1 MAAFDSIPQ
10 RSSMGQHP
18 NHGNGNLQEA
28 SYLRGGA
35 SSQAN
40 RKANETRARSSD
52 RDDELESNLYE
63 LWQFIPE
70 NNNNGGKNWK
80 SVSREL
86 IPSDQATLENL
97 VKTMED
103 EDSVEE
109 QWERL
114 SSNKQTLIKALVK
127 EHDQRDDRYK
137 WSYVYIK
144 TKTRQVR
151 GIGNQRPIT
160 LKMEVI
166 LLRELQHQPMS
177 AGGSL
182 KASTAGRAGS
192 QNSGVPSN
200 LSGGQPVLDD
210 MTRQAVNAQAIGN
223 GPGGYKAAENRGM
236 PVNGG
241 VPSMH
246 PQVDPRMYHQVH
258 PQVQSPQYI
267 YEQPSPHPQANPQ
280 VRLQGQRPAQ
290 PGPQQQGHPQV
301 YEQMQNY
308 ATPRGVQF
316 NGAQDQGMQKGQAA
330 GNFAPKVSHLP
341 NNVPL
346 MSGGINTGPG
356 PSARNGDE
364 ATHPAHKSSTPIY
377 TRNSPGMQA
386 QNARFATADL
396 PQAARKAQATATP
409 PKVVQQ
415 DRRASHMQD
424 DSSFMTE
431 DESLFDEEDGYSSA
445 ASSVSSIA
453 KGSLHREKRYMRRD
467 TGDRE
472 HRTHYRKQSQKSYS
486 HGGYPYG
493 NVEILPSASSHRSRE
508 SRGYRDTNR
517 ASNRPVTV
525 HERELDIRAPGL
537 AELELSANEAS
548 YRLMKMEETQRT
560 MLDKMDR
567 LSIGLQKPESR
578 DYLERAVAVRG
589 IEPEIRHAVP
599 ARPVYY
605 MEAPMHPPRLR
616 YVPREMPP
624 HMPQP
629 YAYDPYYF

>member
-1 MAAFDSIPQ
+1 
-10 RSSMGQHP
+10 MGQHP

-52 RDDELESNLYE
+52 RDDELESHLYE

-70 NNNNGGKNWK
+70 NNNNGGKNWT

-86 IPSDQATLENL
+86 IPSDQSTLKDL
-97 VKTMED
+97 VKAMAD

-114 SSNKQTLIKALVK
+114 SSNKQALIKALVK
-127 EHDQRDDRYK
+127 EHNQRDDRYQ

-166 LLRELQHQPMS
+166 LLRELQHQLMP
-177 AGGSL
+177 AGNSP

-192 QNSGVPSN
+192 QNSGIPNN
-200 LSGGQPVLDD
+200 LSGGQPALDD
-210 MTRQAVNAQAIGN
+210 MTKQADHAQIIGN
-223 GPGGYKAAENRGM
+223 GPGAYKAAESRGI
-236 PVNGG
+236 PASGG
-241 VPSMH
+241 EPSM
-246 PQVDPRMYHQVH
+246 
-258 PQVQSPQYI
+258 
-267 YEQPSPHPQANPQ
+267 HPQANPQ

-301 YEQMQNY
+301 YQQMQNFMPPEANY
-308 ATPRGVQF
+308 AMPQGVQF
-316 NGAQDQGMQKGQAA
+316 HGAQDQGMQKGQAA
-330 GNFAPKVSHLP
+330 GNFAPKVSQLP
-341 NNVPL
+341 NNAPH
-346 MSGGINTGPG
+346 MSDGINIGKG
-356 PSARNGDE
+356 PSARNGDG
-364 ATHPAHKSSTPIY
+364 ARHPAHNPPTPTY
-377 TRNSPGMQA
+377 TRNSPGMQT
-386 QNARFATADL
+386 QNARFSTADL
-396 PQAARKAQATATP
+396 PQNARKAKATAPP
-409 PKVVQQ
+409 PKVVVVQQ

-431 DESLFDEEDGYSSA
+431 DESLFEEEDGYSSA

-467 TGDRE
+467 MDDRR
-472 HRTHYRKQSQKSYS
+472 HRTHYRKQSKKSSS

-493 NVEILPSASSHRSRE
+493 NVDILPSASSHRSRE
-508 SRGYRDTNR
+508 SRRYDTGR

-525 HERELDIRAPGL
+525 RERELDIRAPGL

-548 YRLMKMEETQRT
+548 HRLMKMEETQRT

-567 LSIGLQKPESR
+567 LSMGLQKPESR
-578 DYLERAVAVRG
+578 DYVERAVAVRG
-589 IEPEIRHAVP
+589 IEPEIRLAVP

-605 MEAPMHPPRLR
+605 MEPPMHPPRLR
-616 YVPREMPP
+616 YVPRDMPAY
-624 HMPQP
+624 MPQP
-629 YAYDPYYF
+629 YAYDPYF